1 MPPAT
6 SRAPKVRAYDE
17 DTATTALLTAKPSS
31 APTSTGRRG
40 SPRSRAV
47 SGIAAAK
54 DASAYPVT
62 RKPIRASETPRS
74 GAMRGSR
81 PAGSSSVS
89 TAVKAAV
96 DRARSP
102 DHGSGADAGGAVPL
116 AGQVVDMR
124 PCSDLHISVKAR
136 ATREYVM
143 RIGELSR
150 RTGVPTRLLRYYE
163 EQGLLHPERTDNGY
177 RAFGE
182 AAVRDV
188 QQIRGLLDSG
198 LTTEMIRAIL
208 PYLSGPEEIL
218 LPPEH
223 LTPRTAAL
231 LEAHVDRIQ
240 ARIDCLARNRDRLSA
255 YLAAVRAEAGR
266 P

>member
-1 MPPAT
+1 
-6 SRAPKVRAYDE
+6 
-17 DTATTALLTAKPSS
+17 
-31 APTSTGRRG
+31 
-40 SPRSRAV
+40 
-47 SGIAAAK
+47 
-54 DASAYPVT
+54 
-62 RKPIRASETPRS
+62 
-74 GAMRGSR
+74 
-81 PAGSSSVS
+81 
-89 TAVKAAV
+89 
-96 DRARSP
+96 
-102 DHGSGADAGGAVPL
+102 
-116 AGQVVDMR
+116 
-124 PCSDLHISVKAR
+124 
-136 ATREYVM
+136 M
-143 RIGELSR
+143 RIGELAR

-177 RAFGE
+177 RAFGQ

-231 LEAHVDRIQ
+231 LEDHVDRIQ